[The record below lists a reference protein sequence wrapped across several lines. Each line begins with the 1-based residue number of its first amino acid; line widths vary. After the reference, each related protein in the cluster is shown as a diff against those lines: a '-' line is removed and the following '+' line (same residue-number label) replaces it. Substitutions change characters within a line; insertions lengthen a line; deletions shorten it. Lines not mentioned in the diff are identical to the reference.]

1 MPNAP
6 KQGDGPSP
14 DELARQRARIATV
27 LHRDVDEAP
36 VPLSGPDLAEKLAQE
51 LREQRKK
58 ATKREPREPTSPE
71 RLFLGRLVMRLFLL
85 FSLYL
90 AGLFF
95 VTVFI
100 VRDAGQVTMVSQAVF
115 RAIYY
120 PVMYRYLPGP
130 VLDTWYMGAVR
141 LCLASPDCRV
151 DEQGLYVTLKG
162 SEDGRRIEIP

>member
-1 MPNAP
+1 MPSAP
-6 KQGDGPSP
+6 DRSSP
-14 DELARQRARIATV
+14 EDLARQRGRIATV
-27 LHRDVDEAP
+27 LRRDGEGEGAP

-51 LREQRKK
+51 LRAQRKQ
-58 ATKREPREPTSPE
+58 ATKRKKREPASPE
-71 RLFLGRLVMRLFLL
+71 RVFLGRLVTRLFLL

-100 VRDAGQVTMVSQAVF
+100 VRDAGQVTLASQGIF

-130 VLDTWYMGAVR
+130 VLDAWYMGAVR

-151 DEQGLYVTLKG
+151 DEHGLYVTLKG
-162 SEDGRRIEIP
+162 DEDSRRIELP